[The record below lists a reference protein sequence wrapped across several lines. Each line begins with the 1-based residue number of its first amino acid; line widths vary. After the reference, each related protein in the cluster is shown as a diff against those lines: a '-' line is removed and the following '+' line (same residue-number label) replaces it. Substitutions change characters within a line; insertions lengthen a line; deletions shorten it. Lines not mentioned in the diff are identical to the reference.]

1 MAITVTASPTTLSWS
16 NFTPQTIVIDP
27 NDGTEQDCV
36 TRFNYSIPDRPPR
49 TVDGQ
54 KALAETFVISITPNA
69 QVRIGAAKTAALLRH
84 EQLHYDVGIVTA
96 RALARELMRLRAPTV
111 PELAQKLSD
120 AVNLHF
126 ERRAGLIQT
135 RYDRESRHSQNA
147 HYQGVWERAMATCL
161 GDPRATHILGWWL

>member
-36 TRFNYSIPDRPPR
+36 TRFNFDIPDRPPR

-54 KALAETFVISITPNA
+54 QALAETFVIRITPNA
-69 QVRIGAAKTAALLRH
+69 QVRIGAAQTAALLRH
-84 EQLHYDVGIVTA
+84 EQLHYDVGIVIA
-96 RALARELMRLRAPTV
+96 RALARELMRLRAPDLPTLV
-111 PELAQKLSD
+111 QRFQA
-120 AVNLHF
+120 AVDLHF
-126 ERRAGLIQT
+126 FRRAGLIQT

-161 GDPRATHILGWWL
+161 ADPRATHILGWWL

>member
-1 MAITVTASPTTLSWS
+1 MAITVTANPTTLSWS
-16 NFTPQTIVIDP
+16 NFTPRTTVIDP

-36 TRFNYSIPDRPPR
+36 TRFDFDIPDRPPR

-54 KALAETFVISITPNA
+54 QALAETFVIRITPNA
-69 QVRIGAAKTAALLRH
+69 QVRIGAAQTAALLRH
-84 EQLHYDVGIVTA
+84 EQLHYDVGIVIA
-96 RALARELMRLRAPTV
+96 RALARDLMRLRAPTV
-111 PELAQKLSD
+111 PELAQKLRD

-126 ERRAGLIQT
+126 DRRAGLIQT

-161 GDPRATHILGWWL
+161 ADPRATHILGWWL